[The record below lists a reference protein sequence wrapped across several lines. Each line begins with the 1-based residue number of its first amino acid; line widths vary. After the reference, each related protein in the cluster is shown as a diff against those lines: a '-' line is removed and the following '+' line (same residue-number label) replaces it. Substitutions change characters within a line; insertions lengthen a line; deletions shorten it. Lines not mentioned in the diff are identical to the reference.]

1 MANTTSK
8 TGNFLKAKSDG
19 DISFFREHTSIL
31 EMLVIGA
38 PLPDILSRI
47 AILVEDQSS
56 TESWCSISILTDD
69 QPAIKLMAA
78 PSIPEDFISAL
89 NDLHVSETDGTCG
102 KALTSGKT
110 VIAENILADPEYE
123 VFQGLSLQ
131 SGILASTSL
140 PIFDSTG
147 KAIGVI
153 TNFYHGTH
161 HPDEREIG
169 RIEDLRNLISLAIE
183 KNSTVN
189 KIADTNIRLQ
199 SVAATTNDAVWDWDI
214 MSDTLWWNDGFSK
227 LFGFKGEGK
236 GPSVEGWAER
246 VHPEDRNEVY
256 SSLCNAPT
264 NNQSHWTAEYRFF
277 RNDGSIAHVLD
288 QAEIIRDETGKALR
302 MIGGMRDMSAYTE
315 AKQELTA
322 LNRSLEMLRACNR
335 VLIHATDEK
344 QLLTDVCRVATEVG
358 GYKMAWVGYADGGKD
373 KRIIPAAHYG
383 KESGYL
389 AEISL
394 SYSEDHITGNGPG
407 GRAIRS
413 GKAVICEDIRQES
426 EFYWKSSAIERGLLN
441 VACLPLKNSG
451 GCFGFLALMSAKVSE
466 IRKDELKLLTELAD
480 NLAFG
485 ISSIRNKQ
493 REETLRDAIFKVAS
507 SVTDSVGNRFYETLA
522 LDMTETLGASAGVVG
537 KIARGDETVNSLSY
551 VLDGKVMENFTY
563 SLAGTPCEQV
573 ESGDVCIFGD
583 RIQELFPEDHILVEL
598 GAESYA
604 GIALLDNENRRCGII
619 SVIFKKPIKDPS
631 LVISI
636 LKIFGERAAAEMERE
651 HAENLLVKQASL
663 LDKARDAILTF
674 NLDHRITYLNSSAE
688 ELYGYNFFEA
698 PGKSIRDLLHE
709 DTIAY
714 DTAYSHTLE
723 HGEWL
728 GELRQVDNNRNPVIV
743 ESRWNLVPATAE
755 EPASILSINT
765 DVTRHKNLE
774 QAFFRAQRLES
785 IGTLAG
791 GVAHDLNNVLTPI
804 SMSIEL
810 LRGSISDE
818 RGRDLLDTIAQ
829 SSKRGAEMVG
839 QILSFARGL
848 ESQQKS
854 ISGTELFDSVHGIIR
869 DTFPKSI
876 SIKFHLSPELWPII
890 GDSTQLHQV
899 LLNLCLNAR
908 DAMPEGGSL
917 CLSTMN
923 ERVESLDIANSLRI
937 KTGAFVRID
946 VEDTGHGIPSEIQ
959 GKIYEPFFTTKEA
972 GKGSGLGLSTSLN
985 IIKNHGGSIHS
996 YSEPGRGTG
1005 FRIYLPA
1012 IAGFNNDHLQVQHAN
1027 KLPSSSGNG
1036 ETVLIVDDEAE
1047 IVAVIAMNLEK
1058 HGYIPICATSGLEGA
1073 KIYREKSDEI
1083 DVVITDMMMP
1093 KLDGASLIQQITN
1106 TNPDTAIIAASGI
1119 RAQEEIARSAG
1130 CPEGNFLMKPFSTED
1145 ILNILQRALT
1155 K

>member
-1 MANTTSK
+1 MENASK
-8 TGNFLKAKSDG
+8 TGNFLKAKSRD
-19 DISFFREHTSIL
+19 DASFFREHTSIL
-31 EMLVIGA
+31 EMLVVGA

-47 AILVEDQSS
+47 AVLVESQCS
-56 TESWCSISILTDD
+56 TEAWCSISILTDD
-69 QPAIKLMAA
+69 QPAIQLMAA
-78 PSIPEDFISAL
+78 PSIPEDFITAL

-102 KALTSGKT
+102 KAITSGQT

-140 PIFDSTG
+140 PVFDSTG
-147 KAIGVI
+147 KVIAVI

-161 HPDEREIG
+161 RPDEREIG

-183 KNSTVN
+183 KNTTVH
-189 KIADTNIRLQ
+189 KIADSNIRFQ
-199 SVAATTNDAVWDWDI
+199 SVVATTNDAVWDWDI
-214 MSDTLWWNDGFSK
+214 TSDTLWWNDGFSK
-227 LFGFKGEGK
+227 LFGFQGEGN

-246 VHPEDRNEVY
+246 IHPEDREKVY
-256 SSLCNAPT
+256 SSLCYAPT
-264 NNQSHWTAEYRFF
+264 SEASHWTAEYRFS
-277 RNDGSIAHVLD
+277 RNDGSFAHVLD
-288 QAEIIRDETGKALR
+288 QAEIIRDKSGKALR
-302 MIGGMRDMSAYTE
+302 MIGGMRDITAYTD

-322 LNRSLEMLRACNR
+322 LNRALEMLRRCNR
-335 VLIHATDEK
+335 VLIRATDEK

-358 GYKMAWVGYADGGKD
+358 GYKMAWVGYADGSKD
-373 KRIIPAAHYG
+373 KRIIPIAHYG
-383 KESGYL
+383 EESGYL
-389 AEISL
+389 KEIYI
-394 SYSEDHITGNGPG
+394 SYSEDDPTGKGPAA
-407 GRAIRS
+407 RTIRS
-413 GKAVICEDIRQES
+413 GEPVICDDIRKEDD
-426 EFYWKSSAIERGLLN
+426 FYWKPAAIERGLLS
-441 VACLPLKNSG
+441 VVCLPLKNTT
-451 GCFGFLALMSAKVSE
+451 GCFGFIALMASNVSAVG
-466 IRKDELKLLTELAD
+466 KDELELLTELAD

-485 ISSIRNKQ
+485 ISSIRNRL

-507 SVTDSVGNRFYETLA
+507 SVTDTVGNRFYETLA

-537 KIARGDETVNSLSY
+537 KIPRGDETVNSLSY

-563 SLAGTPCEQV
+563 SLDGTPCEQV
-573 ESGDVCIFGD
+573 ESGDVCIFSD
-583 RIQELFPEDHILVEL
+583 RIQELFPEDHVLVEL

-604 GIALLDNENRRCGII
+604 GVALLDNENRRCGII
-619 SVIFKKPIKDPS
+619 SVIFREPIKDPS

-651 HAENLLVKQASL
+651 HAENLLVEQASL

-674 NLDHRITYLNSSAE
+674 DLDHRITYLNSSAE
-688 ELYGYNFFEA
+688 ELYGYSFFEA
-698 PGKSIRDLLHE
+698 PGKSIRELLHE
-709 DTIAY
+709 DTTAY
-714 DTAYSHTLE
+714 DTAYSHTLA

-728 GELRQVDNNRNPVIV
+728 GELRQVDRNQNPVIV
-743 ESRWNLVPATAE
+743 ESRWNLVPATDE

-810 LRGSISDE
+810 LRSSISDE
-818 RGRDLLDTIAQ
+818 RGNELLDTIAQ

-848 ESQQKS
+848 ESRQKN
-854 ISGTELFDSVHGIIR
+854 ISGNELFDSVHGIIR
-869 DTFPKSI
+869 DTFPKNI
-876 SIKFHLSPELWPII
+876 SIKFHLSPELWPIV

-908 DAMPEGGSL
+908 DAMPDGGSL
-917 CLSTMN
+917 CLSAMN
-923 ERVESLDIANSLRI
+923 HRVDTLENANSLGI

-946 VEDTGHGIPSEIQ
+946 VEDTGHGIPPEIQ

-972 GKGSGLGLSTSLN
+972 AKGSGLGLSTSLN
-985 IIKNHGGSIHS
+985 IIKNHGGSIHLH
-996 YSEPGRGTG
+996 SEPGRGTG

-1012 IAGFNNDHLQVQHAN
+1012 IAGFDNDNFPVQRTTN
-1027 KLPSSSGNG
+1027 LPLPSGNG

-1047 IVAVIAMNLEK
+1047 IVAMMAMNLEK
-1058 HGYIPICATSGLEGA
+1058 HGYTPVSATSGPEGS
-1073 KIYREKSDEI
+1073 KIYREKSGEI

-1093 KLDGASLIQQITN
+1093 EFDGASLIKQIN
-1106 TNPDTAIIAASGI
+1106 TINPNTVIIAASGI
-1119 RAQEEIARSAG
+1119 RAQEEIAKTAG
-1130 CPEGNFLMKPFSTED
+1130 CPEGNFLMKPFSSED
-1145 ILNILQRALT
+1145 ILNTLQRALT